1 MDTSCIPKTSS
12 LPMTSPT
19 VVQADT
25 QRASISFVLTS
36 VPGCTLLASRSGL
49 FWCCTMW
56 WLRTS
61 AVHWKMCIPYT
72 GTTCI
77 CGRVNAH
84 TWTMGT
90 WSQQKNTTSFFF
102 PWPGSLKI
110 VYGFLQRFRVKCQ
123 EIVAVADFS
132 CSFPNPPVSL
142 HSSRLRPEITSQIN
156 YLQACQS
163 QAVLKRIETKP
174 SRCAF

>member
-1 MDTSCIPKTSS
+1 MYTKDL
-12 LPMTSPT
+12 LPPYDFTH
-19 VVQADT
+19 
-25 QRASISFVLTS
+25 R
-36 VPGCTLLASRSGL
+36 CASRHTKGFHQL
-49 FWCCTMW
+49 CAYLCPR
-56 WLRTS
+56 L
-61 AVHWKMCIPYT
+61 H
-72 GTTCI
+72 TTCFPLWPFLMLHHVMTKDI
-77 CGRVNAH
+77 SCALKNVHPLHRNDLHLWQSKCSYVNNGNVES
-84 TWTMGT
+84 TE
-90 WSQQKNTTSFFF
+90 KYYLFFFF

-132 CSFPNPPVSL
+132 CSFPNPPVPL